1 MKRGHAAAREST
13 RCAITGDAL
22 ECHVDTRA
30 MDLGALDDE
39 AVFAGRHLV
48 TASALLDLVSES
60 WLKSLAMR
68 CRAAG
73 AVALLT
79 ITYNGRSLASPPE
92 PEDAMVL
99 DLFNRHQRT
108 DKGLGGPGGGTPCR

>member
-1 MKRGHAAAREST
+1 
-13 RCAITGDAL
+13 
-22 ECHVDTRA
+22 